1 MHNKKGPLPIQRTK
15 EKVYPAPKQAHTQEQ
30 AQRLEVHMNNIPVM
44 LGIKETATNW
54 NITPNYARS
63 LALSGKVAAVRVG
76 RGKILINQQSVAD
89 YFSSSHLSA
98 ESCNTD
104 TDNIAPIPV
113 KV

>member
-1 MHNKKGPLPIQRTK
+1 
-15 EKVYPAPKQAHTQEQ
+15 
-30 AQRLEVHMNNIPVM
+30 MNNIPVM
-44 LGIKETATNW
+44 LGIKETADTW

-89 YFSSSHLSA
+89 YFNSSHLSK
-98 ESCNTD
+98 ENVSTD
-104 TDNIAPIPV
+104 PKNITPIPV